1 MAIYRSKISV
11 GIVAPVILI
20 TGALLVVSLIESDWI
35 VFLIGLAITL
45 FVIHLFFTTYYLVDG
60 SILKINANYTFFE
73 DKMVIKSAMDMFTA
87 YDDSFGNIDV
97 NWDLLI
103 GYNLTKLLTLTC
115 QSTLKYDDDIKTFHD
130 DGSTGSAKIQFKEM
144 IGIGLSYKF

>member
-1 MAIYRSKISV
+1 
-11 GIVAPVILI
+11 
-20 TGALLVVSLIESDWI
+20 
-35 VFLIGLAITL
+35 
-45 FVIHLFFTTYYLVDG
+45 
-60 SILKINANYTFFE
+60 
-73 DKMVIKSAMDMFTA
+73 MDMFTA